1 MDIKAFPLGP
11 LETNCY
17 VASSNGTAVVVDVGG
32 DPAEVAAYLRAG
44 RLTLAAILLTHL
56 HCDHLYGV
64 AALVKEFEAKVLAGA
79 DDAGL
84 LDTELGGGG
93 LMGLPLVPPFPWEPV
108 APGPLDLPGLP
119 CRVLATPGHS
129 QGSLSYHFPEAKAV
143 FVGDLLFYR
152 SIGRTDFPGGDF
164 DALVASVKSQIFVLP
179 KDTAVYPG
187 HGLPTTVADEQLH
200 NPFFTEFT
208 R

>member
-1 MDIKAFPLGP
+1 MDIKTFPLGP

-17 VASSNGTAVVVDVGG
+17 VAVSGKSAVAVDVGG
-32 DPAEVAAYLRAG
+32 DPALVAQYLKEKGLSLEVV
-44 RLTLAAILLTHL
+44 LLTHL

-64 AALVKEFEAKVLAGA
+64 GELAREAGVKAYAGA
-79 DDAGL
+79 MDAPL

-93 LMGLPLVPPFPWEPV
+93 LMGLPLVPPFDWEPLP
-108 APGPLDLPGLP
+108 PGAITLLGQP

-129 QGSLSYHFPEAKAV
+129 PGSLSYHFPEAGLV

-152 SIGRTDFPGGDF
+152 SIGRTDFAGGDY
-164 DALVASVKSQIFVLP
+164 DALIRSVVTEIFTLP
-179 KDTAVYPG
+179 DATLVYPG
-187 HGLPTTVADEQLH
+187 HGPATTVGDEKRH
-200 NPFFTEFT
+200 NPFFSEFA